1 MEIINSKKS
10 KLKNVDFNN
19 LSFGTFFSDHMFMC
33 KYSNGSWKNPKIL
46 PYGSISLD
54 PSISSLHYG
63 QAVFE
68 GMKAYKDSKGKVW
81 LFRPEENFER
91 MNRSSLR
98 LNIPELPKDLF
109 FKGLTNLLRID
120 SEWIKPGIGNSLY
133 IRPFIFASS
142 PNLQAAPSKEY
153 MFFIIC
159 CPVKSYGYEGRVD
172 VLISE
177 KYSRAANGGVGY
189 AKAAGNYAAQFYP
202 TSLAEKEGCNQII
215 WTDANN
221 HEYLEEAGT
230 MNVFFRINDTVIT
243 SPLNDR
249 ILDGVTRKSIIQLA
263 DSLKIKT
270 EVRPIKVEEII
281 SSHKKGELKEIFG
294 AGTAVVI
301 CPISSFKFN
310 NKKYEISQ
318 VKNSFADILKEK
330 ITSIQYNLID
340 DPFGW
345 RFPVN

>member
-1 MEIINSKKS
+1 MEIHKSKKS
-10 KLKNVDFNN
+10 KLENIDFDNI
-19 LSFGTFFSDHMFMC
+19 SFGTTFSDHMFIC
-33 KYSNGSWKNPKIL
+33 KYSEGSWNSPKIL
-46 PYGSISLD
+46 PYGPISLD
-54 PSISSLHYG
+54 PSTSSFHYG
-63 QAVFE
+63 QSIFE
-68 GMKAYKDSKGKVW
+68 GMKAYKDSKEKVW
-81 LFRPEENFER
+81 LFRPEENFKR
-91 MNRSSLR
+91 MNKSSLR
-98 LNIPELPKDLF
+98 LNMPELPKDIF
-109 FKGLTNLLRID
+109 FKGLTKLLKID
-120 SEWIKPGIGNSLY
+120 SEWIKSGVGNSLY

-142 PNLQAAPSKEY
+142 PNLQANPSKEY
-153 MFFIIC
+153 IFFIIC
-159 CPVKSYGYEGRVD
+159 CPVKSYYGGRID

-177 KYSRAANGGVGY
+177 QYSRAASGGVGY

-230 MNVFFRINDTVIT
+230 MNVFFRINDTLIT

-263 DSLKIKT
+263 NSLKIKT
-270 EVRPIKVEEII
+270 EVRPIKVSEII

-294 AGTAVVI
+294 TGTAVVL
-301 CPISSFKFN
+301 CPISSFKFD
-310 NKKYEISQ
+310 NKKYEINPI
-318 VKNSFADILKEK
+318 KNSFAEILKEK
-330 ITSIQYNLID
+330 ITSIQYNLTD